1 MGFGKTAAEA
11 KNKVSAFVQ
20 AAQYVCQGER
30 MKREKWY
37 LAAKKA
43 DFEKIGRM
51 FSIDPVIA
59 RIIRNRDIEGEK
71 ATEKYLYGTL
81 ADLYDPLCMK
91 GISEA
96 SALLMRKIKAG
107 RKIRVI
113 GDYDIDGIMS
123 SYILA
128 TGLDMLGAVADTVI
142 PHRIQDGYGLN
153 DALIRAA
160 YEDGVDTILTCDNGI
175 AAYGQTAYANA
186 LGMTVVVTDHHEVPY
201 EETERGRV
209 YQLPPAAVVV
219 DPKQEDCGYPFSGVC
234 GAVVA
239 MKLMQA
245 MFDEAGIGSAA
256 ALDLFLEMAAFATV
270 GDVMELVDENRI
282 LVKYGLQSMQNTAN
296 PGLRALMEVNELLDK
311 KLTAYHIGFVLG
323 PCLNATGR
331 LDTAGRALALLR
343 CKTREEALPIAMDLK
358 HLNESRKEMT
368 QEGVE
373 RAQKQIEDGGM
384 QDRKVL
390 VIYLPDCHESLAGI
404 IAGRIRE
411 RYGKPV
417 FVLTDSEEGVKGSGR
432 SIASYS
438 MYEEM
443 SRCKDLFTK
452 YGGHKMAAGLSLPKE
467 NVTLFAERIEAGC
480 TLAAADFM
488 EKVSIDVQMPFGYVS
503 HRLIEQFALLEP
515 FGNGNRKPLF
525 AQKNV
530 SLLGSRIVGKNGRV
544 GRYTV
549 LDEQGMRYELV
560 YFGEQEELLS
570 CWQKHGKI
578 HVAYCPELHTYRG
591 RTEIQYVMQGFMPV
605 SGGA

>member
-59 RIIRNRDIEGEK
+59 RVIRNRDIEGEK

-81 ADLYDPLCMK
+81 AYLYDPLCMK

-323 PCLNATGR
+323 PCMNATGR

-438 MYEEM
+438 
-443 SRCKDLFTK
+443 
-452 YGGHKMAAGLSLPKE
+452 
-467 NVTLFAERIEAGC
+467 
-480 TLAAADFM
+480 
-488 EKVSIDVQMPFGYVS
+488 ID
-503 HRLIEQFALLEP
+503 
-515 FGNGNRKPLF
+515 RKS
-525 AQKNV
+525 V
-530 SLLGSRIVGKNGRV
+530 V
-544 GRYTV
+544 
-549 LDEQGMRYELV
+549 
-560 YFGEQEELLS
+560 
-570 CWQKHGKI
+570 
-578 HVAYCPELHTYRG
+578 
-591 RTEIQYVMQGFMPV
+591 
-605 SGGA
+605 